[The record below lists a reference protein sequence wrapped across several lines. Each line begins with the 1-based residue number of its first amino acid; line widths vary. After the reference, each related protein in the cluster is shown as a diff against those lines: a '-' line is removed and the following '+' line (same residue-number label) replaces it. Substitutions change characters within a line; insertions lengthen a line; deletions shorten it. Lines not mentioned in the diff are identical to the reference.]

1 MAAQKKT
8 DDTKV
13 VKKTSSNSKST
24 NTPKKNPSKKT
35 TSKTIEKKE
44 TSTSKNK
51 NLKKAETTIKKEAN
65 NKVKAKKGSDVKK
78 KTSSTKVKVTPKKSN
93 DSVVIKDKST
103 ESLKKATSKEDKK
116 KESVKIKSKVEKKKA
131 TITKE
136 NETKSKNKTLEEK
149 QVKKNIKNYIELFC
163 IKVKDKIKK
172 IFNKLKDSFDC
183 LVPVIKLN
191 SKKIRIKIKRIF
203 KSLIVKFKK
212 LNVIIS
218 EKIIERKI
226 KNSEKKLIRANR
238 KAIKKANKEIKKQ
251 VSEKFD
257 INNLNDVQE
266 NKKRKKSLK
275 RKVELVIF
283 IILCIVV
290 MIMLMI
296 PYGTSFYISDASG
309 VILEVPKFVISKEE
323 CCNYSASF
331 TTIRSSW
338 ALKKDLEAMIDKY
351 EPLNCDD
358 KIYYYNREK
367 DYTITDYG
375 VIERK
380 IFNEVF
386 ITYGKGNSCDIKTAF
401 KKLELLDNDFSLKDA
416 KKDGNYVIDGENVYN
431 AESYDNFMKNVK
443 DKIPSILRIVTTNKE
458 GDVLITDL
466 EYLKN
471 GKFIVTYD
479 GTRDRHAKDHRS
491 IVAYKYEHL
500 GVTKK
505 NMVYAYNGKEI
516 ITKNPKKEQAY
527 YLFTLKKRF

>member
-51 NLKKAETTIKKEAN
+51 NLKKAETTIKKETN
-65 NKVKAKKGSDVKK
+65 NKTKVKAKQGSDVKK

-149 QVKKNIKNYIELFC
+149 QVKNIKNYIELFC

-172 IFNKLKDSFDC
+172 IFSKLKDSFDC
-183 LVPVIKLN
+183 LIPVIKLN

-527 YLFTLKKRF
+527 YLFTLKK